1 MSTRQVSFALSDDCS
16 ETKNKED
23 TDEKRKEEV
32 LKPQHNILEGL
43 RDGLDIVT
51 DGIKVTGGRVTDG
64 IIATGGLVT
73 DGIIATGGLLTDF
86 EQEVAANIRAFLSK
100 NDSADVE
107 GDVGLDLQELRL
119 LLETMGV
126 HLGDK
131 HLSQI
136 FYEIDYDRSG
146 VISITELLEYTKKSE
161 AKLVNMNSLVKY
173 RGILKR
179 CFKSIGWWGCLS
191 FLSGATCW
199 VTLSLTGYIDGKFD
213 DMLLKVMMMS
223 ILSILDTLPN
233 LHEMLYPSVDAGTS
247 FETQKRLLGFTV
259 ILYLIGALSNLSNL
273 YRATQIDV
281 FNLQSAN
288 VMLRGAAIAGE

>member
-32 LKPQHNILEGL
+32 LKPQHYILEGL
-43 RDGLDIVT
+43 KDGLDIVT
-51 DGIKVTGGRVTDG
+51 DGMKVTK
-64 IIATGGLVT
+64 GLVT

-100 NDSADVE
+100 NDSAEVE

-131 HLSQI
+131 HLAQI

-146 VISITELLEYTKKSE
+146 VISIAELLEYTKKSE

-179 CFKSIGWWGCLS
+179 CFKSIGWWGSLS

-199 VTLSLTGYIDGKFD
+199 VTLSLTGYIDG
-213 DMLLKVMMMS
+213 
-223 ILSILDTLPN
+223 
-233 LHEMLYPSVDAGTS
+233 TS
-247 FETQKRLLGFTV
+247 FEAQKRLLEFTV